1 MSQESK
7 NNLATEQEARQ
18 VAESARETEWKNR
31 SFARGLYNGELDLSL
46 VHPLPQPD
54 PEVEARAKPFLA
66 KLEEFTRTHIDGD
79 AIDRDR
85 WVPQEVLDGLAKIGA
100 FGIKIPIEYGG
111 LGLSQYQ
118 YNKALGIVGSRC
130 ASTGAFLSAHQSIG
144 APQPLLYFGT
154 EEQKREYLPRLA
166 GGELS
171 AFALT
176 EQDVG
181 SDPANLSTHAEL
193 SDDGEH
199 WILNGT
205 KLWCTN
211 GPRADIIVVMARTP
225 AREGVRSR
233 RPITAFIVE
242 TAWEGV
248 EVVQTCSFMGLNG
261 LSNGVLKFDNV
272 KIPKQNLLWGEGKGL
287 KLALIT
293 LNTGRLSIPAFC
305 AGGAKAALL
314 VSRTWAAER
323 FQWGAPVGKHGA
335 VAQMLGKMAANTFAL
350 DSVVELTALMADAK
364 TFDIRLEAAI
374 AKMWNSEVSFDL
386 FDDAIQI
393 RGGRGYER
401 ADSLRERGE
410 HPYPLERGFRDS
422 RINLIFEGSSEIMR
436 LFIAREAVDS
446 HLSVAGDL
454 IDPKAPVGRR
464 LAALIRSGLHY
475 AVWYPSRWLTWGRW
489 PRYREF
495 GPLAKH
501 LRYANRTAGRL
512 ARSIFYAM
520 IRFGPGLERKQAVLG
535 RIVEVGAELFVMVA
549 TTVRAKALVDKNPSD
564 RSPYE
569 LADLFCRQARTRIKD
584 RFRHLFA
591 NNDAAT
597 YHVAQEAMKGTF
609 EWLEEGLLTT
619 DWTAQSDG
627 EAGTES
633 SREDVASTESRTEPS
648 PASFRE
654 PAGQAYGN
662 AGSWVWGR

>member
-7 NNLATEQEARQ
+7 NSLATEQEARQ
-18 VAESARETEWKNR
+18 VAEFARETEWKNR
-31 SFARGLYNGELDLSL
+31 SFARGIYNGKLDLSL
-46 VHPLPQPD
+46 IHPLPQPD

-154 EEQKREYLPRLA
+154 EDQKREYLPRLA

-314 VSRTWAAER
+314 VSRTWAGER

-597 YHVAQEAMKGTF
+597 YRVAQEAMKGTF

-619 DWTAQSDG
+619 DWMPKPDSGA
-627 EAGTES
+627 ATES
-633 SREDVASTESRTEPS
+633 SREGLDSAESRGEPT
-648 PASFRE
+648 PASIGE
-654 PAGQAYGN
+654 PAGQA
-662 AGSWVWGR
+662 

>member
-1 MSQESK
+1 MSHKSDK
-7 NNLATEQEARQ
+7 KLATEQEARQ

-31 SFARGLYNGELDLSL
+31 SFARGLYNGKLDLDL
-46 VHPLPQPD
+46 VHPLPEPD
-54 PEVEARAKPFLA
+54 PEMEARAQPFLER
-66 KLEEFTRTHIDGD
+66 LEEFTRTHIDGD

-100 FGIKIPIEYGG
+100 YGIKIPTEYGG

-118 YNKALGIVGSRC
+118 YNKALAIVGSRC

-154 EEQKREYLPRLA
+154 EEQKQKYLPRLA
-166 GGELS
+166 AGELS

-211 GPRADIIVVMARTP
+211 GPRADIIVVMVRTP
-225 AREGVRSR
+225 AREGVRGR
-233 RPITAFIVE
+233 RPISAFIVE

-248 EVVQTCSFMGLNG
+248 EVEQTCTFMGLNG
-261 LSNGVLKFDNV
+261 LSNGVLTFTDV
-272 KIPKQNLLWGEGKGL
+272 KVPKENLLWGEGKGL

-305 AGGAKAALL
+305 ATGAKGALL
-314 VSRTWAAER
+314 ACRQWAGER

-374 AKMWNSEVSFDL
+374 AKMWNSETSYEL
-386 FDDAIQI
+386 IDDAVQI

-410 HPYPLERGFRDS
+410 YPFPLERALRDS

-454 IDPKAPVGRR
+454 IDPKAPMGKR
-464 LAALIRSGLHY
+464 LAALVRAGLHY

-501 LRYANRTAGRL
+501 MRFANRAAGRL

-535 RIVEVGAELFVMVA
+535 RIVEIGAELFVMVA
-549 TTVRAKALVDKNPSD
+549 TTANAKALVDKNPSD

-569 LADLFCRQARTRIKD
+569 LADLFCRQARARIQD

-597 YHVAQEAMKGTF
+597 YRVAQEAMKGTF
-609 EWLEEGLLTT
+609 DWLDEGLLVD
-619 DWTAQSDG
+619 DWVPQPDSRAKD
-627 EAGTES
+627 ES
-633 SREDVASTESRTEPS
+633 PGGAAPVESPEQPDSASV
-648 PASFRE
+648 RE
-654 PAGQAYGN
+654 PAGHA
-662 AGSWVWGR
+662 

>member
-7 NNLATEQEARQ
+7 HSLATEQEARQ

-118 YNKALGIVGSRC
+118 YNKALAIVGSRC

-154 EEQKREYLPRLA
+154 EEQKRKYLPRLA

-181 SDPANLSTHAEL
+181 SDPANLSTLAEL

-272 KIPKQNLLWGEGKGL
+272 KIPKENLLWGEGKGL

-314 VSRTWAAER
+314 VSRKWAGER

-374 AKMWNSEVSFDL
+374 AKMWNSEVSFEV

-401 ADSLRERGE
+401 ADSLRERDE

-464 LAALIRSGLHY
+464 LMALLRAGLHY

-501 LRYANRTAGRL
+501 MRYANRTAGRL

-549 TTVRAKALVDKNPSD
+549 TTVRATALVDKNPSD

-569 LADLFCRQARTRIKD
+569 LADLFCRQARTRIRD

-591 NNDAAT
+591 NNDTAT
-597 YHVAQEAMKGTF
+597 YRVAQEAMKGTF

-619 DWTAQSDG
+619 DWTPQPDS
-627 EAGTES
+627 EAGTEGA
-633 SREDVASTESRTEPS
+633 RDGVASAESRAEPT
-648 PASFRE
+648 PASVHE
-654 PAGQAYGN
+654 PAGQA
-662 AGSWVWGR
+662 

>member
-7 NNLATEQEARQ
+7 QNLATEQEARQ
-18 VAESARETEWKNR
+18 VAEGARETEWENR
-31 SFARGLYNGELDLSL
+31 SFARGLYNGKLDLDL
-46 VHPLPQPD
+46 IYPLPKPD
-54 PEVEARAKPFLA
+54 PEVEARAQPFLER
-66 KLEEFTRTHIDGD
+66 LEEFTRAHIDGD

-100 FGIKIPIEYGG
+100 FGIKIPVEYGG

-118 YNKALGIVGSRC
+118 YNKALAIVGSRC

-144 APQPLLYFGT
+144 VPQPLLYFGT
-154 EEQKREYLPRLA
+154 EEQKRKYLPRLA

-199 WILNGT
+199 WILSGT

-211 GPRADIIVVMARTP
+211 GPRADIIVVMVRTP
-225 AREGVRSR
+225 AREGVRGS
-233 RPITAFIVE
+233 RPISAFIVE

-248 EVVQTCSFMGLNG
+248 SVEQICTFMGLNG

-272 KIPKQNLLWGEGKGL
+272 KVPKENLLWGEGKGL

-305 AGGAKAALL
+305 ATGAKAALL
-314 VSRTWAAER
+314 ASRQWAGER

-350 DSVVELTALMADAK
+350 DAVVELTALMADAK

-374 AKMWNSEVSFDL
+374 AKMWNSEVAYKV
-386 FDDAIQI
+386 FDDAVQI

-410 HPYPLERGFRDS
+410 HAYPLERGLRDS

-446 HLSVAGDL
+446 HLSIAGDL
-454 IDPKAPVGRR
+454 IDPQAPLGRR
-464 LAALIRSGLHY
+464 FAALVRSGLHY
-475 AVWYPSRWLTWGRW
+475 AVWYPSRWLTWGWW
-489 PRYREF
+489 PRYGEF

-501 LRYANRTAGRL
+501 LRYANRAAGRL
-512 ARSIFYAM
+512 ARSIFYSM

-535 RIVEVGAELFVMVA
+535 RIVEIGAELFVMVA
-549 TTVRAKALVDKNPSD
+549 TAVHAKALVDKNPSD

-569 LADLFCRQARTRIKD
+569 LADLFCRHARTRIRE
-584 RFRHLFA
+584 RFDHLFA
-591 NNDAAT
+591 NHDAET
-597 YHVAQEAMKGTF
+597 YRVAQEAMKGTF
-609 EWLEEGLLTT
+609 EWLEEGLVTA
-619 DWTAQSDG
+619 DWLPQAG
-627 EAGTES
+627 GNAEAGAIGTGARAES
-633 SREDVASTESRTEPS
+633 PEEPNAASVP
-648 PASFRE
+648 E
-654 PAGQAYGN
+654 PAGHA
-662 AGSWVWGR
+662 

>member
-1 MSQESK
+1 MSQEAK
-7 NNLATEQEARQ
+7 KGLATEEEARQ
-18 VAESARETEWKNR
+18 VAESARETEWKDR
-31 SFARGLYNGELDLSL
+31 SFARGLYNGKLDISL
-46 VHPLPQPD
+46 IHPLPKPD
-54 PEVEARAKPFLA
+54 PELEARAQPFLE

-85 WVPQEVLDGLAKIGA
+85 WVPQEVLDGLAEIGA
-100 FGIKIPIEYGG
+100 FGIKIPTEYGG

-118 YNKALGIVGSRC
+118 YNKALAIVGSRC
-130 ASTGAFLSAHQSIG
+130 GSTGAFLSAHQSIG

-154 EEQKREYLPRLA
+154 EEQKRKYLPRLA
-166 GGELS
+166 AGELS

-211 GPRADIIVVMARTP
+211 GPRAGIIVVMVRTP
-225 AREGVRSR
+225 AREGVRGR
-233 RPITAFIVE
+233 HPITAFIVE

-248 EVVQTCSFMGLNG
+248 EVVQTCTFMGLNG
-261 LSNGVLKFDNV
+261 LSNGVLTFDNV
-272 KIPKQNLLWGEGKGL
+272 KVPKENLLWGEGKGL

-305 AGGAKAALL
+305 ATGAKAALL

-350 DSVVELTALMADAK
+350 DAVVELTALMADAK

-374 AKMWNSEVSFDL
+374 AKMWNSEVSYRL
-386 FDDAIQI
+386 IDDAVQI

-410 HPYPLERGFRDS
+410 YPYPLERGLRDS

-454 IDPKAPVGRR
+454 IDPKAPTGRR
-464 LAALIRSGLHY
+464 LAALVRSGLHY

-535 RIVEVGAELFVMVA
+535 RIVEIGAELFVMVA
-549 TTVRAKALVDKNPSD
+549 TAVYAKSLVDENPSD
-564 RSPYE
+564 RSPYK
-569 LADLFCRQARTRIKD
+569 LADLFCRQARTRIRE
-584 RFRHLFA
+584 RFDHMFA
-591 NNDAAT
+591 NNDAVT
-597 YHVAQEAMKGTF
+597 YRIAQDAMKGEF
-609 EWLEEGLLTT
+609 EWLEKGLLTM
-619 DWTAQSDG
+619 DWTPQPDSGAQAERTKENVVSA
-627 EAGTES
+627 ELQAES
-633 SREDVASTESRTEPS
+633 KEESAQASV
-648 PASFRE
+648 RE
-654 PAGQAYGN
+654 PAGQA
-662 AGSWVWGR
+662 

>member
-7 NNLATEQEARQ
+7 NSLATEQEARQ

-100 FGIKIPIEYGG
+100 LGIKIPIEYGG

-118 YNKALGIVGSRC
+118 YNKALAIVGSRC

-154 EEQKREYLPRLA
+154 EEQKRKYLPRLA

-181 SDPANLSTHAEL
+181 SDPANLSTLAEL

-272 KIPKQNLLWGEGKGL
+272 KVPKENLLWGEGKGL

-314 VSRTWAAER
+314 VSRKWAGER

-374 AKMWNSEVSFDL
+374 AKMWNSEVSFEV

-401 ADSLRERGE
+401 ADSLRERDE

-464 LAALIRSGLHY
+464 LMALLRAGLHY

-501 LRYANRTAGRL
+501 MRYANRTAGRL

-549 TTVRAKALVDKNPSD
+549 TTVRATALVDKNPSD
-564 RSPYE
+564 GSPYE
-569 LADLFCRQARTRIKD
+569 LADLFCRQARTRIRD

-619 DWTAQSDG
+619 DWTPQPDS
-627 EAGTES
+627 EAGTEG
-633 SREDVASTESRTEPS
+633 SRDGVASAESRAEPTPGS
-648 PASFRE
+648 LHE
-654 PAGQAYGN
+654 PAGQA
-662 AGSWVWGR
+662 

>member
-1 MSQESK
+1 MSQETKQS
-7 NNLATEQEARQ
+7 LATEQEARQ
-18 VAESARETEWKNR
+18 VVEAARETEWKNR
-31 SFARGLYNGELDLSL
+31 SFARGIYNGKLDLSL
-46 VHPLPQPD
+46 VYPLPEPD
-54 PEVEARAKPFLA
+54 PEVEARAEPFLR
-66 KLEEFTRTHIDGD
+66 KLEEFTRKHIDGD

-85 WVPQEVLDGLAKIGA
+85 WVPQEVLDGLAEIGA

-118 YNKALGIVGSRC
+118 YNKALIIVGSRC

-154 EEQKREYLPRLA
+154 EEQKRKYLPRLA
-166 GGELS
+166 AGELS

-211 GPRADIIVVMARTP
+211 GPRAGIIGVMVRTP
-225 AREGVRSR
+225 AREGVKSR
-233 RPITAFIVE
+233 KPITAFLVE

-248 EVVQTCSFMGLNG
+248 EVVQTCTFMGLNG
-261 LSNGVLKFDNV
+261 LSNGVLTFDNV
-272 KIPKQNLLWGEGKGL
+272 KVPKENLLWGEGRGL

-314 VSRTWAAER
+314 VSRKWAAER

-350 DSVVELTALMADAK
+350 DSVVELTALMADAG

-374 AKMWNSEVSFDL
+374 AKMWNSEVSYRL
-386 FDDAIQI
+386 IDDAVQI

-410 HPYPLERGFRDS
+410 YPYPLERGLRDS

-446 HLSVAGDL
+446 HLSVAGAL
-454 IDPKAPVGRR
+454 IDPDAPIGRR
-464 LAALIRSGLHY
+464 LTALVRSGLHY

-501 LRYANRTAGRL
+501 LRYANRTSGRL

-535 RIVEVGAELFVMVA
+535 RIVEIGAELFVMVA
-549 TTVRAKALVDKNPSD
+549 TAVHAKSLVDKKPSD
-564 RSPYE
+564 RSPYQ
-569 LADLFCRQARTRIKD
+569 LADVFCRQARTRIRE
-584 RFRHLFA
+584 RFDHLFA
-591 NNDAAT
+591 NNDTVT
-597 YHVAQEAMKGTF
+597 YRIAQEAMEGTF
-609 EWLEEGLLTT
+609 EWLEEGLLNV
-619 DWTAQSDG
+619 DWTPPQTDGGAEDESTGESAPDQSSGDHDSASIR
-627 EAGTES
+627 ETAGH
-633 SREDVASTESRTEPS
+633 A
-648 PASFRE
+648 
-654 PAGQAYGN
+654 
-662 AGSWVWGR
+662 

>member
-7 NNLATEQEARQ
+7 KSLATEQEARQ
-18 VAESARETEWKNR
+18 VAEAARETEWKNR
-31 SFARGLYNGELDLSL
+31 SFARGLYEGKLDLSL
-46 VHPLPQPD
+46 VHPLPKPD
-54 PEVEARAKPFLA
+54 PEVEARAQPFLE
-66 KLEEFTRTHIDGD
+66 KLETFTRAHIDGD

-85 WVPQEVLDGLAKIGA
+85 WVPQEVLDGLAEIGA
-100 FGIKIPIEYGG
+100 FGIKIPTEYGG

-118 YNKALGIVGSRC
+118 YNKALAIVGSRC

-144 APQPLLYFGT
+144 VPQPLLYFGT
-154 EEQKREYLPRLA
+154 EEQKRKYLPRLA
-166 GGELS
+166 AGELS

-211 GPRADIIVVMARTP
+211 GPRADIIVVMVRTP

-233 RPITAFIVE
+233 KPITAFIVE

-248 EVVQTCSFMGLNG
+248 EVAQTCSFMGLNG
-261 LSNGVLKFDNV
+261 LSNGVLTFDNV
-272 KIPKQNLLWGEGKGL
+272 KVPKDNLLWGEGKGL

-314 VSRTWAAER
+314 VSRQWAAER
-323 FQWGAPVGKHGA
+323 FQWGAPVGQHGA

-374 AKMWNSEVSFDL
+374 AKMWNSEVTFEVY
-386 FDDAIQI
+386 DDAIQI

-454 IDPKAPVGRR
+454 IDPKAPMSKR
-464 LAALIRSGLHY
+464 LAALVRSALHY

-501 LRYANRTAGRL
+501 LRYANRASGRL

-535 RIVEVGAELFVMVA
+535 RIVEIGAELFVMVA
-549 TTVRAKALVDKNPSD
+549 TAVRAKALVDEDPSD

-569 LADLFCRQARTRIKD
+569 LADLFCRQARTRIRE
-584 RFRHLFA
+584 RFRHMFA
-591 NNDAAT
+591 NNDATT
-597 YHVAQEAMKGTF
+597 YRVAQEAMKGTF
-609 EWLEEGLLTT
+609 KWLEEGLVTT
-619 DWTAQSDG
+619 DWVPHPDDG
-627 EAGTES
+627 AGDETTGEGVPS
-633 SREDVASTESRTEPS
+633 SSQEEPDEGPDEEPDS
-648 PASFRE
+648 VSIQE
-654 PAGQAYGN
+654 PAGHA
-662 AGSWVWGR
+662 

>member
-7 NNLATEQEARQ
+7 NSLATEQEARQ

-118 YNKALGIVGSRC
+118 YNKALAIVGSRC

-144 APQPLLYFGT
+144 GPQPLLYFGT
-154 EEQKREYLPRLA
+154 EDQKRKYLPRLA

-181 SDPANLSTHAEL
+181 SDPANLSTLAEL

-272 KIPKQNLLWGEGKGL
+272 KIPKENLLWGEGKGL

-314 VSRTWAAER
+314 VSRKWAGER

-374 AKMWNSEVSFDL
+374 AKMWNSEVSFEV

-401 ADSLRERGE
+401 ADSLRERDE

-464 LAALIRSGLHY
+464 LMALLRSGLHY

-501 LRYANRTAGRL
+501 MRYANRTAGRL

-549 TTVRAKALVDKNPSD
+549 TTVRATALVDKNPSD

-569 LADLFCRQARTRIKD
+569 LADLFCRQARTRIRD

-591 NNDAAT
+591 NNDTAT
-597 YHVAQEAMKGTF
+597 YRVAQEAMKGTF

-619 DWTAQSDG
+619 DWTPQPDS
-627 EAGTES
+627 EAGTEG
-633 SREDVASTESRTEPS
+633 SRDGVASAESRAEPT
-648 PASFRE
+648 PASIHE
-654 PAGQAYGN
+654 PAGQA
-662 AGSWVWGR
+662 

>member
-7 NNLATEQEARQ
+7 RSLATEQEARQ
-18 VAESARETEWKNR
+18 VAEAARETEWGNR
-31 SFARGLYNGELDLSL
+31 SFARGLYNGKLDLSL
-46 VHPLPQPD
+46 VHPLPKPD
-54 PEVEARAKPFLA
+54 PEVEARAQPFLE
-66 KLEEFTRTHIDGD
+66 KLKEFTRTHIDGD

-118 YNKALGIVGSRC
+118 YNKALAIVGSRC

-154 EEQKREYLPRLA
+154 EEQKRKYLPRLA
-166 GGELS
+166 AGALS

-181 SDPANLSTHAEL
+181 SDPANLSTHADL
-193 SDDGEH
+193 SADGEH

-211 GPRADIIVVMARTP
+211 GPRADIIVVMVRTP
-225 AREGVRSR
+225 AREGVRSSK
-233 RPITAFIVE
+233 PITAFIVE

-272 KIPKQNLLWGEGKGL
+272 KVPKENLLWGEGKGL

-305 AGGAKAALL
+305 ATGAKAALL
-314 VSRTWAAER
+314 VSRQWAAER
-323 FQWGAPVGKHGA
+323 IQWGAPVGKHGA

-350 DSVVELTALMADAK
+350 DSVVEVTALMADAK

-374 AKMWNSEVSFDL
+374 AKMWNSEVSFEL

-410 HPYPLERGFRDS
+410 YPYPLERGFRDS

-436 LFIAREAVDS
+436 LFIAREAVDG

-454 IDPKAPVGRR
+454 IDPKAPLGLR
-464 LAALIRSGLHY
+464 LKALIRSGLHY

-501 LRYANRTAGRL
+501 LRYANRASGRL

-535 RIVEVGAELFVMVA
+535 RIVEIGAELFVMVA
-549 TTVRAKALVDKNPSD
+549 TTVKAKALVDENPGD
-564 RSPYE
+564 RSPYQ
-569 LADLFCRQARTRIKD
+569 LADVFCRHARQRIRD

-591 NNDAAT
+591 NSDVAT
-597 YHVAQEAMKGTF
+597 YQAAQDAMKGTF

-619 DWTAQSDG
+619 DWVPQPDDEADDESTGEGAPTASQ
-627 EAGTES
+627 
-633 SREDVASTESRTEPS
+633 TEPES
-648 PASFRE
+648 ASVRE
-654 PAGQAYGN
+654 PAGHA
-662 AGSWVWGR
+662 

>member
-7 NNLATEQEARQ
+7 QSLATEQEARQ
-18 VAESARETEWKNR
+18 VAEGARETEWKNR
-31 SFARGLYNGELDLSL
+31 SFARGLYNGNLDLDL
-46 VHPLPQPD
+46 IYPLPKPD
-54 PEVEARAKPFLA
+54 PEIEARAQPFLER
-66 KLEEFTRTHIDGD
+66 LEEFTRAHIDGD

-100 FGIKIPIEYGG
+100 FGIKIPVEYGG

-118 YNKALGIVGSRC
+118 YNKALAIVGSRC

-144 APQPLLYFGT
+144 VPQPLLYFGT
-154 EEQKREYLPRLA
+154 EEQKRKYLPRLA

-181 SDPANLSTHAEL
+181 SDPANLSTHADL
-193 SDDGEH
+193 SEDGEH
-199 WILNGT
+199 WVLNGT

-211 GPRADIIVVMARTP
+211 GPRADIIVVMVRTP
-225 AREGVRSR
+225 AREGVRGR
-233 RPITAFIVE
+233 KPISAFIVE

-248 EVVQTCSFMGLNG
+248 SVEQTCTFMGLNG

-272 KIPKQNLLWGEGKGL
+272 KVPKENLLWGEGKGL

-305 AGGAKAALL
+305 ATGAKAALL
-314 VSRTWAAER
+314 ASRQWSGER
-323 FQWGAPVGKHGA
+323 FQWGAAVGKHGA
-335 VAQMLGKMAANTFAL
+335 VAQMLGKMTANTFAL
-350 DSVVELTALMADAK
+350 DAVVELTALMADAK
-364 TFDIRLEAAI
+364 TFDIRIEAAI
-374 AKMWNSEVSFDL
+374 AKMWNSEVAYKI
-386 FDDAIQI
+386 FDDAVQI

-410 HPYPLERGFRDS
+410 HPYPLERGLRDS

-454 IDPKAPVGRR
+454 IDPEAPMRR
-464 LAALIRSGLHY
+464 RFAALMRSGLHY
-475 AVWYPSRWLTWGRW
+475 AVWYPSRWLTWGWW
-489 PRYREF
+489 PRYGEF

-501 LRYANRTAGRL
+501 LRYANRAAGRL

-535 RIVEVGAELFVMVA
+535 RIVEIGAELFVMVA
-549 TTVRAKALVDKNPSD
+549 TAVHAKALVDENPSD

-569 LADLFCRQARTRIKD
+569 LADLFCRHARMRIRE
-584 RFRHLFA
+584 RFDHLFA
-591 NNDAAT
+591 NHDAET
-597 YHVAQEAMKGTF
+597 YRVAQEAMKGTF
-609 EWLEEGLLTT
+609 EWLEKGLVTA
-619 DWTAQSDG
+619 DWIPQDSKAED
-627 EAGTES
+627 EATGAAD
-633 SREDVASTESRTEPS
+633 SRAELPGDPDRASVP
-648 PASFRE
+648 E
-654 PAGQAYGN
+654 PAGRA
-662 AGSWVWGR
+662 

>member
-7 NNLATEQEARQ
+7 KSLATQQEARQ
-18 VAESARETEWKNR
+18 VAEAARETEWKNR
-31 SFARGLYNGELDLSL
+31 SFARGLYNGKLDLSL
-46 VHPLPQPD
+46 VHPLPKPD
-54 PEVEARAKPFLA
+54 PEVEARAQPFLE
-66 KLEEFTRTHIDGD
+66 KLKEFTRTHIDGD

-118 YNKALGIVGSRC
+118 YNKALAIVGSRC

-154 EEQKREYLPRLA
+154 EEQKRKYLPRLA
-166 GGELS
+166 AGALS

-176 EQDVG
+176 ERDVG
-181 SDPANLSTHAEL
+181 SDPANLSTHADL
-193 SDDGEH
+193 SADGEH

-211 GPRADIIVVMARTP
+211 GPRADIIVVMVRTP
-225 AREGVRSR
+225 AREGVRSSK
-233 RPITAFIVE
+233 PITAFIVE

-272 KIPKQNLLWGEGKGL
+272 KVPKENLLWGEGKGL

-305 AGGAKAALL
+305 ATGAKAALL
-314 VSRTWAAER
+314 VSRQWAAER
-323 FQWGAPVGKHGA
+323 IQWGAPVGKHGA

-350 DSVVELTALMADAK
+350 DSVVEVTALMADAK

-374 AKMWNSEVSFDL
+374 AKMWNSEVSFEL

-410 HPYPLERGFRDS
+410 YPYPLERGFRDS

-436 LFIAREAVDS
+436 LFIAREAVDG

-454 IDPKAPVGRR
+454 IDPKAPLGLR
-464 LAALIRSGLHY
+464 LKALIRSGLHY

-501 LRYANRTAGRL
+501 LRYANRASGRL

-535 RIVEVGAELFVMVA
+535 RIVEIGAELFVMVA
-549 TTVRAKALVDKNPSD
+549 TTVKAKALVDENPGD
-564 RSPYE
+564 RSPYQ
-569 LADLFCRQARTRIKD
+569 LADVFCRHARQRIRD

-591 NNDAAT
+591 NSDVAT
-597 YHVAQEAMKGTF
+597 YQAAQDAMKGTF

-619 DWTAQSDG
+619 DWVPQPDDEADDESTG
-627 EAGTES
+627 EGAPTSSQTEPDS
-633 SREDVASTESRTEPS
+633 AST
-648 PASFRE
+648 RE
-654 PAGQAYGN
+654 PAGHA
-662 AGSWVWGR
+662 

>member
-7 NNLATEQEARQ
+7 KSLATEQEARQ
-18 VAESARETEWKNR
+18 VAEAARETEWKNR
-31 SFARGLYNGELDLSL
+31 SFARELYNGKLDLSL
-46 VHPLPQPD
+46 VHPLPKPD
-54 PEVEARAKPFLA
+54 PEVEARAQPFLE
-66 KLEEFTRTHIDGD
+66 KLEEFTRKHIDGD

-85 WVPQEVLDGLAKIGA
+85 WVPQEVLDGLAEIGA
-100 FGIKIPIEYGG
+100 FGIKIPVEYGG

-118 YNKALGIVGSRC
+118 YNKALAIVSSRC

-154 EEQKREYLPRLA
+154 EEQKRKYLPRLA
-166 GGELS
+166 SGALS

-211 GPRADIIVVMARTP
+211 GPRADIIVVMVRTP

-233 RPITAFIVE
+233 KPITAFIVE

-248 EVVQTCSFMGLNG
+248 EVAQTCTFMGLNG
-261 LSNGVLKFDNV
+261 LSNGVLTFNDV
-272 KIPKQNLLWGEGKGL
+272 KVPKENLLWGEGKGL

-305 AGGAKAALL
+305 ATGAKGALL
-314 VSRTWAAER
+314 VSRQWAAER

-335 VAQMLGKMAANTFAL
+335 VAQMLGKMTANTFAL

-374 AKMWNSEVSFDL
+374 AKMWNSEVSFEL

-410 HPYPLERGFRDS
+410 YPFPLERGFRDS
-422 RINLIFEGSSEIMR
+422 RINMIFEGSSEIMR

-454 IDPKAPVGRR
+454 IDPKAPMSRR
-464 LAALIRSGLHY
+464 LAALVRSGRHY

-489 PRYREF
+489 PRYGEF

-501 LRYANRTAGRL
+501 LRYANRASGRL

-535 RIVEVGAELFVMVA
+535 RIVEIGAELFVMVA
-549 TTVRAKALVDKNPSD
+549 TTVRAKALVDENPSD
-564 RSPYE
+564 RSPYQ
-569 LADLFCRQARTRIKD
+569 LADVFCRHARTRIRE

-591 NNDAAT
+591 NDDVVT
-597 YHVAQEAMKGTF
+597 YQVAQDAMKGTF
-609 EWLEEGLLTT
+609 EWLEEGLLTA
-619 DWTAQSDG
+619 DWAPHPDVGAGDGSGEGAPASEEKPDG
-627 EAGTES
+627 EPDS
-633 SREDVASTESRTEPS
+633 ASV
-648 PASFRE
+648 RE
-654 PAGQAYGN
+654 PAGHA
-662 AGSWVWGR
+662 

>member
-7 NNLATEQEARQ
+7 KSLATEQEARQ
-18 VAESARETEWKNR
+18 VAEAARETEWKNR
-31 SFARGLYNGELDLSL
+31 SFARGLYNGKLDLSL
-46 VHPLPQPD
+46 VHPLPKPD
-54 PEVEARAKPFLA
+54 PEVEARAQPFLE
-66 KLEEFTRTHIDGD
+66 KLKEFTRTHIDGD

-100 FGIKIPIEYGG
+100 FGIKIPMEYGG

-118 YNKALGIVGSRC
+118 YNKALAIVGSRC

-154 EEQKREYLPRLA
+154 EEQKRKYLPRLA
-166 GGELS
+166 AGALS

-181 SDPANLSTHAEL
+181 SDPANLSTHADL
-193 SDDGEH
+193 SADGEH

-211 GPRADIIVVMARTP
+211 GPRADIIVVMVRTP
-225 AREGVRSR
+225 AREGVRSSK
-233 RPITAFIVE
+233 PITAFIVE

-272 KIPKQNLLWGEGKGL
+272 KVPKENLLWGEGKGL

-305 AGGAKAALL
+305 ATGAKAALL
-314 VSRTWAAER
+314 VSRQWAAER
-323 FQWGAPVGKHGA
+323 IQWGAPVGKHGA

-374 AKMWNSEVSFDL
+374 AKMWNSEVTFEVY
-386 FDDAIQI
+386 DDAIQI

-410 HPYPLERGFRDS
+410 YPYPLERGFRDS

-436 LFIAREAVDS
+436 LFIAREAVDG

-454 IDPKAPVGRR
+454 IDPKAPLGLR
-464 LAALIRSGLHY
+464 LKALISSGLHY

-501 LRYANRTAGRL
+501 LRYANRASGRL

-535 RIVEVGAELFVMVA
+535 RIVEIGAELFVMVA
-549 TTVRAKALVDKNPSD
+549 TTVKAKALVDENPGD
-564 RSPYE
+564 RSPYQ
-569 LADLFCRQARTRIKD
+569 LADVFCRHARQRIRD

-591 NNDAAT
+591 NNDVAT
-597 YHVAQEAMKGTF
+597 YQAAQDAMKGTF

-619 DWTAQSDG
+619 DWVPQPDDEADDESTG
-627 EAGTES
+627 EGAPA
-633 SREDVASTESRTEPS
+633 ASQTEPES
-648 PASFRE
+648 ASIRE
-654 PAGQAYGN
+654 PAGHA
-662 AGSWVWGR
+662 

>member
-7 NNLATEQEARQ
+7 ESLATEQEARQ
-18 VAESARETEWKNR
+18 VAESARETEWKSR
-31 SFARGLYNGELDLSL
+31 SFARGLYNGNLDLSL
-46 VHPLPQPD
+46 VHPLPEPD
-54 PEVEARAKPFLA
+54 PEVEARAQPFLER
-66 KLEEFTRTHIDGD
+66 LEEFTRAHIDGD

-85 WVPQEVLDGLAKIGA
+85 WVPEEVLEGLAEIGA

-118 YNKALGIVGSRC
+118 YNKALTIVGSRC

-154 EEQKREYLPRLA
+154 EEQKRKYLPRLA

-176 EQDVG
+176 EKDVG
-181 SDPANLSTHAEL
+181 SDPANLATTAEL

-211 GPRADIIVVMARTP
+211 GPRADIIVVMVRTP

-261 LSNGVLKFDNV
+261 LSNGVLTFNNV
-272 KIPKQNLLWGEGKGL
+272 KVPKENLLWGEGKGL

-314 VSRTWAAER
+314 VSRQWANER

-350 DSVVELTALMADAK
+350 DSVVQLTALMADAK

-374 AKMWNSEVSFDL
+374 AKMWNSEVSFEV

-454 IDPKAPVGRR
+454 IDPKAPIGRR
-464 LAALIRSGLHY
+464 LTALIRSGLHY

-501 LRYANRTAGRL
+501 LRYANRASGRL

-549 TTVRAKALVDKNPSD
+549 TTVHAKALVDKNPSD

-569 LADLFCRQARTRIKD
+569 LADLFCRQARTRIRE
-584 RFRHLFA
+584 RFAHLFA
-591 NNDAAT
+591 NNDAVT
-597 YHVAQEAMKGTF
+597 YRVAQKAMKGTF

-619 DWTAQSDG
+619 DWLPQADSR
-627 EAGTES
+627 ARVES
-633 SREDVASTESRTEPS
+633 SKEGVDSAESRAEPS
-648 PASFRE
+648 RTSIGE
-654 PAGQAYGN
+654 PAGQA
-662 AGSWVWGR
+662 

>member
-1 MSQESK
+1 MAQESK
-7 NNLATEQEARQ
+7 QSLATEQEARQ
-18 VAESARETEWKNR
+18 VAEAARETEWKNR
-31 SFARGLYNGELDLSL
+31 SFARGLYNGKLDLDL
-46 VHPLPQPD
+46 VYPLPKPD
-54 PEVEARAKPFLA
+54 PEVEARAQPFLE
-66 KLEEFTRTHIDGD
+66 KLEEFTRAHIDGD

-118 YNKALGIVGSRC
+118 YNKALAIVGSRC

-144 APQPLLYFGT
+144 VPQPLLYFGT
-154 EEQKREYLPRLA
+154 EEQKRKYLPRLA

-181 SDPANLSTHAEL
+181 SDPANLSTHADL

-199 WILNGT
+199 WVLNGT

-211 GPRADIIVVMARTP
+211 GPRADIIVVMVRTP
-225 AREGVRSR
+225 AKEGVRGR
-233 RPITAFIVE
+233 QPISAFIVE

-248 EVVQTCSFMGLNG
+248 SVQQTCTFMGLNG
-261 LSNGVLKFDNV
+261 LSNGVLKFENV
-272 KIPKQNLLWGEGKGL
+272 KVPKENLLWGEGKGL

-305 AGGAKAALL
+305 ATGAKAALL
-314 VSRTWAAER
+314 ASRQWAGER

-350 DSVVELTALMADAK
+350 DAVVELTALMADAK

-374 AKMWNSEVSFDL
+374 AKMWNSEVAYKI
-386 FDDAIQI
+386 FDDAVQI

-410 HPYPLERGFRDS
+410 HPYPLERGLRDS

-454 IDPKAPVGRR
+454 IDPEAPMGRR
-464 LAALIRSGLHY
+464 FAALVRSALHY
-475 AVWYPSRWLTWGRW
+475 AVWYPSRWLTWGHW

-495 GPLAKH
+495 GPLARH
-501 LRYANRTAGRL
+501 LRYANRAAGRL

-520 IRFGPGLERKQAVLG
+520 VRFGPGLERKQAVLG
-535 RIVEVGAELFVMVA
+535 RIVEIGAELFVMVA
-549 TTVRAKALVDKNPSD
+549 TAVHAKALVDENPSD

-569 LADLFCRQARTRIKD
+569 LADLFCRHARMRIRE
-584 RFRHLFA
+584 RFDHLFV
-591 NNDAAT
+591 NHDTET
-597 YHVAQEAMKGTF
+597 YRVAQESMKGTF
-609 EWLEEGLLTT
+609 EWLEKGLVTA
-619 DWTAQSDG
+619 DWIPQQDGQAQDKATG
-627 EAGTES
+627 AGTHPES
-633 SREDVASTESRTEPS
+633 AGGDQD
-648 PASFRE
+648 PAVRE
-654 PAGQAYGN
+654 PAGH
-662 AGSWVWGR
+662 V

>member
-1 MSQESK
+1 
-7 NNLATEQEARQ
+7 
-18 VAESARETEWKNR
+18 
-31 SFARGLYNGELDLSL
+31 
-46 VHPLPQPD
+46 
-54 PEVEARAKPFLA
+54 
-66 KLEEFTRTHIDGD
+66 
-79 AIDRDR
+79 
-85 WVPQEVLDGLAKIGA
+85 
-100 FGIKIPIEYGG
+100 
-111 LGLSQYQ
+111 
-118 YNKALGIVGSRC
+118 
-130 ASTGAFLSAHQSIG
+130 
-144 APQPLLYFGT
+144 LYFGT
-154 EEQKREYLPRLA
+154 EEQKRKYLPRLA
-166 GGELS
+166 SGALS

-211 GPRADIIVVMARTP
+211 GPRADIIVVMVRTP
-225 AREGVRSR
+225 AREDVRSR
-233 RPITAFIVE
+233 KPITAFIVE

-248 EVVQTCSFMGLNG
+248 EVAQTCTFMGLNG
-261 LSNGVLKFDNV
+261 LSNGVLTFNDV
-272 KIPKQNLLWGEGKGL
+272 KVPKENLLWGEGKGL

-305 AGGAKAALL
+305 ATGAKGALL
-314 VSRTWAAER
+314 VSRQWAAER

-335 VAQMLGKMAANTFAL
+335 VAQMLGKMTANTFAL

-374 AKMWNSEVSFDL
+374 AKMWNSETSFKVT
-386 FDDAIQI
+386 DDAIQI

-410 HPYPLERGFRDS
+410 YPFPLERGFRDS
-422 RINLIFEGSSEIMR
+422 RINMIFEGSSEIMR

-454 IDPKAPVGRR
+454 IDPRAPMSRR
-464 LAALIRSGLHY
+464 LAALVRSGRHY

-489 PRYREF
+489 PRYGEF

-501 LRYANRTAGRL
+501 LRYANRASGRL

-535 RIVEVGAELFVMVA
+535 RIVEIGAELFVMVA
-549 TTVRAKALVDKNPSD
+549 TTVRAKALVDENPSD
-564 RSPYE
+564 RSPYQ
-569 LADLFCRQARTRIKD
+569 LADVFCRHARTRIRE

-591 NNDAAT
+591 NDDVVT
-597 YHVAQEAMKGTF
+597 YQVAQDAMKGTF
-609 EWLEEGLLTT
+609 EWLEEGLLTA
-619 DWTAQSDG
+619 DWAPQPDVGAGDGSGEGAPASEEKPDG
-627 EAGTES
+627 EPDSAP
-633 SREDVASTESRTEPS
+633 V
-648 PASFRE
+648 RE
-654 PAGQAYGN
+654 PAGHA
-662 AGSWVWGR
+662 

>member
-1 MSQESK
+1 MSQETK
-7 NNLATEQEARQ
+7 QNLATEEEARQ
-18 VAESARETEWKNR
+18 VAESARETEWQNR
-31 SFARGLYNGELDLSL
+31 SFAGEIYNGKLDLSL
-46 VHPLPQPD
+46 IHPLPEPD
-54 PEVEARAKPFLA
+54 PEVEARAQPFLER
-66 KLEEFTRTHIDGD
+66 LEEFTRKHIDGD
-79 AIDRDR
+79 AIDRER
-85 WVPQEVLDGLAKIGA
+85 WVPQEVLDGLAEIGA
-100 FGIKIPIEYGG
+100 FGIKIPTEYGG

-118 YNKALGIVGSRC
+118 YNKALAIVGSRC

-154 EEQKREYLPRLA
+154 EEQKRKYLPRLA
-166 GGELS
+166 AGELS

-211 GPRADIIVVMARTP
+211 GPRADIIVVMVRTP

-233 RPITAFIVE
+233 KPITAFIVE

-248 EVVQTCSFMGLNG
+248 EVVQTCTFMGLNG
-261 LSNGVLKFDNV
+261 LSNGVLTFDNV
-272 KIPKQNLLWGEGKGL
+272 KIPKENLLWAEGRGL

-350 DSVVELTALMADAK
+350 DAVVELTALMADAK

-374 AKMWNSEVSFDL
+374 AKMWNSEVSYRL
-386 FDDAIQI
+386 IDDAVQI

-410 HPYPLERGFRDS
+410 YPYPLERGLRDS

-446 HLSVAGDL
+446 HLKVAGDL

-464 LAALIRSGLHY
+464 LAALVRTGLHY

-495 GPLAKH
+495 GLLAKH
-501 LRYANRTAGRL
+501 LRYANRAAARL

-535 RIVEVGAELFVMVA
+535 RIVEVGAELFVMTA
-549 TTVRAKALVDKNPSD
+549 TVVHAKALVAKNPSD
-564 RSPYE
+564 RSPYK
-569 LADLFCRQARTRIKD
+569 LADLFCRQARTRIQE
-584 RFRHLFA
+584 RFDHLFA

-597 YHVAQEAMKGTF
+597 YGVAQDAMKGNF
-609 EWLEEGLLTT
+609 EWLEEGLLKT
-619 DWTAQSDG
+619 DWTPQADSG
-627 EAGTES
+627 A
-633 SREDVASTESRTEPS
+633 ASTPEAVPSAEPQGESA
-648 PASFRE
+648 PAPVRE
-654 PAGQAYGN
+654 PAGHP
-662 AGSWVWGR
+662 

>member
-7 NNLATEQEARQ
+7 QSLATEQEARQ
-18 VAESARETEWKNR
+18 VAEGARETEWKNR
-31 SFARGLYNGELDLSL
+31 SFARGLYNGNLDLDL
-46 VHPLPQPD
+46 IYPLPKPD
-54 PEVEARAKPFLA
+54 PEIEARAQPFLER
-66 KLEEFTRTHIDGD
+66 LEEFTRVHIDGD

-100 FGIKIPIEYGG
+100 FGIKIPVEYGG

-118 YNKALGIVGSRC
+118 YNKALAIVGSRC

-144 APQPLLYFGT
+144 VPQPLLYFGT
-154 EEQKREYLPRLA
+154 EEQKRKYLPRLA

-181 SDPANLSTHAEL
+181 SDPANLSTHADL
-193 SDDGEH
+193 SEDGEH
-199 WILNGT
+199 WVLNGT

-211 GPRADIIVVMARTP
+211 GPRADIIVVMVRTP
-225 AREGVRSR
+225 AREGVRGR
-233 RPITAFIVE
+233 KPISAFIVE

-248 EVVQTCSFMGLNG
+248 SVEQTCTFMGLNG

-272 KIPKQNLLWGEGKGL
+272 KVPKENLLWGEGKGL

-305 AGGAKAALL
+305 ATGAKAALL
-314 VSRTWAAER
+314 ASRQWSGER
-323 FQWGAPVGKHGA
+323 FQWGAAVGKHGA
-335 VAQMLGKMAANTFAL
+335 VAQMLGKMTANTFAL
-350 DSVVELTALMADAK
+350 DAVVELTALMADAK
-364 TFDIRLEAAI
+364 TFDIRIEAAI
-374 AKMWNSEVSFDL
+374 AKMWNSEVAYKI
-386 FDDAIQI
+386 FDDAVQI

-410 HPYPLERGFRDS
+410 HPYPLERGLRDS

-454 IDPKAPVGRR
+454 IDPEAPMRR
-464 LAALIRSGLHY
+464 RFAALMRSGLHY
-475 AVWYPSRWLTWGRW
+475 AVWYPSRWLTWGWW
-489 PRYREF
+489 PRYGEF

-501 LRYANRTAGRL
+501 LRYANRAAGRL

-535 RIVEVGAELFVMVA
+535 RIVEIGAELFVMVA
-549 TTVRAKALVDKNPSD
+549 TAVHAKALVDENPSD

-569 LADLFCRQARTRIKD
+569 LADLFCRHARMRIRE
-584 RFRHLFA
+584 RFDHLFA
-591 NNDAAT
+591 NHDAET
-597 YHVAQEAMKGTF
+597 YRVAQEAMKGTF
-609 EWLEEGLLTT
+609 EWLEKGLVTA
-619 DWTAQSDG
+619 DWIPQDSKAED
-627 EAGTES
+627 EATGAAD
-633 SREDVASTESRTEPS
+633 SRAELPGDPDRASVP
-648 PASFRE
+648 E
-654 PAGQAYGN
+654 PAGRA
-662 AGSWVWGR
+662 